1 MNKHILTYAA
11 ALAMMFVGGG
21 CDDYNDNF
29 DGLQDG
35 TVVKDVKNIEM
46 TLTEEEYKAIANN
59 SANKAL
65 AKADGESKELGYL
78 ATDRHF
84 SETITAAKYLP
95 NYLAALY
102 PTADNTSSVKVT
114 SRTVTD
120 LPEAL
125 SAIRA
130 AGDYTVT
137 LTPPTSP
144 RRRRPSATSPVCSR
158 PA

>member
-125 SAIRA
+125 SADRKS
-130 AGDYTVT
+130 V
-137 LTPPTSP
+137 
-144 RRRRPSATSPVCSR
+144 V
-158 PA
+158 